1 MEFLF
6 AGLVSAFVACVILAT
21 KSYHFKYTAK
31 GHSGAARQSAH
42 RTPTPRIGGIAI
54 FSGFIAGTAM
64 TTPDVASYALPLL
77 LSCIAVFVGGLGE
90 DIGRDVSP
98 KTRLILSFIFAL
110 CAIAIFRVWIGP
122 LGSPYLNWI
131 TSTLLGATVF
141 TVLISGGMAHA
152 TNWIDG
158 LNGLAMVVCML
169 IAGGLAFLAHAVGD
183 TVIVKISIMLMCSIL
198 GLFVFNF
205 PYGKIFLGDAG
216 AYTLGHVLICLST
229 LLVARNP
236 EISPYAILMI
246 FFWPI
251 MDMLFAI
258 FRWVAKREPIGAPDC
273 LHFHQLMM
281 RGLGLTYFD
290 RTQRSVTNPFATVLV
305 LPLTVVPIIA
315 AQFLWHDIGQSAV
328 ALLFFGALF
337 IVTYRSLFVVILQR
351 ASTRHQRR
359 SAKAIPWSQIQVLR
373 PRNNAFLGNQLAFR
387 LVRI

>member
-21 KSYHFKYTAK
+21 KSYHLKYTAK

-42 RTPTPRIGGIAI
+42 RVPTPRIGGIAI

-64 TTPDVASYALPLL
+64 LPSDVAAYSVPLL

-98 KTRLILSFIFAL
+98 KTRLILSFISAL
-110 CAIAIFRVWIGP
+110 CAIAIFRAWIGP
-122 LGSPYLNWI
+122 LGTPYLNWI
-131 TSTLLGATVF
+131 TTTMLGATVF
-141 TVLISGGMAHA
+141 TILISGGVAHA
-152 TNWIDG
+152 TNLIDG
-158 LNGLAMVVCML
+158 LNGLAMGVCML
-169 IAGGLAFLAHAVGD
+169 IASGLAFLAQAVGD
-183 TVIVKISIMLMCSIL
+183 TVILNISILLMCSIL
-198 GLFVFNF
+198 RLFVFNF
-205 PYGKIFLGDAG
+205 PFGKIFLGDAG
-216 AYTLGHVLICLST
+216 AYTLGHVLIWLSI

-236 EISPYAILMI
+236 EISPYAILLI

-258 FRWVAKREPIGAPDC
+258 FRRVVKREPIGSPDR

-281 RGLGLTYFD
+281 RGLGFTYFN
-290 RTQRSVTNPFATVLV
+290 RTQRNVTNPLATVLV
-305 LPLTVVPIIA
+305 LPMTAVPIVA

-337 IVTYRSLFVVILQR
+337 IVTYKSLFIVILQR
-351 ASTRHQRR
+351 ASTRHQRTA
-359 SAKAIPWSQIQVLR
+359 AKTSTVVADPSVT
-373 PRNNAFLGNQLAFR
+373 PAE
-387 LVRI
+387 

>member
-21 KSYHFKYTAK
+21 KSYHLKYTAK

-42 RTPTPRIGGIAI
+42 RVPTPRVGGIAI

-64 TTPDVASYALPLL
+64 LPSDVAAYAVPLL

-98 KTRLILSFIFAL
+98 KTRLILSFISAL
-110 CAIAIFRVWIGP
+110 CAIAIFRAWIGP

-131 TSTLLGATVF
+131 TSTLLGATLF
-141 TVLISGGMAHA
+141 TVLISGGVAHA
-152 TNWIDG
+152 TNLIDG
-158 LNGLAMVVCML
+158 LNGLAMGVCML
-169 IAGGLAFLAHAVGD
+169 IAGGLAYLAYSVSDAV
-183 TVIVKISIMLMCSIL
+183 ILNISLLLMCSIL
-198 GLFVFNF
+198 GLFLFNF
-205 PYGKIFLGDAG
+205 PFGKIFLGDAG
-216 AYTLGHVLICLST
+216 AYTLGHVLIWLSI

-236 EISPYAILMI
+236 EISPYAILLI

-258 FRWVAKREPIGAPDC
+258 FRRVVNREPIGAPDR
-273 LHFHQLMM
+273 LHFHQLVM
-281 RGLGLTYFD
+281 RGLGLIYFN
-290 RTQRSVTNPFATVLV
+290 RTQRNVTNPLATVLV
-305 LPLTVVPIIA
+305 LPMTAVPIVA

-337 IVTYRSLFVVILQR
+337 IVTYRSLFIVILQR
-351 ASTRHQRR
+351 ASTRHQRTA
-359 SAKAIPWSQIQVLR
+359 AKTSTVVAD
-373 PRNNAFLGNQLAFR
+373 PRVTPAE
-387 LVRI
+387 

>member
-6 AGLVSAFVACVILAT
+6 AGLVSAFVACVILTT
-21 KSYHFKYTAK
+21 KSYHLKYTAK

-42 RTPTPRIGGIAI
+42 RVPTPRVGGIAI

-64 TTPDVASYALPLL
+64 LPSDVAAYAVPLL

-98 KTRLILSFIFAL
+98 KTRLILSFISAL
-110 CAIAIFRVWIGP
+110 CAIAIFRAWIGP

-141 TVLISGGMAHA
+141 TVLISGGVAHA
-152 TNWIDG
+152 TNLIDG
-158 LNGLAMVVCML
+158 LNGLAMGVCML

-183 TVIVKISIMLMCSIL
+183 TVILNISILLMSSIL
-198 GLFVFNF
+198 GLYVFNF
-205 PYGKIFLGDAG
+205 PFGKIFLGDAG
-216 AYTLGHVLICLST
+216 AYTLGHVLIWMSI

-236 EISPYAILMI
+236 EISPYAILLI

-258 FRWVAKREPIGAPDC
+258 FRCVVNREPIGAPDR
-273 LHFHQLMM
+273 LHFHQLVM
-281 RGLGLTYFD
+281 RGLGLIYFN
-290 RTQRSVTNPFATVLV
+290 RTQRNVTNPLATVLV
-305 LPLTVVPIIA
+305 LPMTAVPIVA

-337 IVTYRSLFVVILQR
+337 IVTYRSLFIVILQR
-351 ASTRHQRR
+351 ASTRHQRTA
-359 SAKAIPWSQIQVLR
+359 AKTSTVVAD
-373 PRNNAFLGNQLAFR
+373 PRVTPAE
-387 LVRI
+387 

>member
-21 KSYHFKYTAK
+21 KSYHLKYTAK

-54 FSGFIAGTAM
+54 FSGFIAGSAM
-64 TTPDVASYALPLL
+64 LPSDVAAYAVPLL

-98 KTRLILSFIFAL
+98 KTRLILSFISAL
-110 CAIAIFRVWIGP
+110 CAIAIFRAWIGP

-131 TSTLLGATVF
+131 TSTLFGATVF
-141 TVLISGGMAHA
+141 TVLISGGVAHA
-152 TNWIDG
+152 TNLIDG
-158 LNGLAMVVCML
+158 LNGLAMGVCML
-169 IAGGLAFLAHAVGD
+169 IAGGLAFLAQAVGD
-183 TVIVKISIMLMCSIL
+183 TVILNISILLMCSIL
-198 GLFVFNF
+198 GLYVFNF
-205 PYGKIFLGDAG
+205 PFGKIFLGDAG
-216 AYTLGHVLICLST
+216 AYTLGHVLIWLSI

-236 EISPYAILMI
+236 EISPYAILLI

-258 FRWVAKREPIGAPDC
+258 FRRVVKREPIGSPDR

-281 RGLGLTYFD
+281 RGLGLTYFT
-290 RTQRSVTNPFATVLV
+290 RQQRNVTNPLATALV
-305 LPLTVVPIIA
+305 LPMTAIPIVA

-337 IVTYRSLFVVILQR
+337 IVTYRSLFIVILQR
-351 ASTRHQRR
+351 ASTRHQRT
-359 SAKAIPWSQIQVLR
+359 AGKTNTVVADPGVT
-373 PRNNAFLGNQLAFR
+373 PAE
-387 LVRI
+387 